1 MNQTVI
7 GLFDNMSEAQEA
19 AQALINQGF
28 DSSRIDISAN
38 NAGTTTNT
46 ATGTNTS
53 SADSGDSISNFFG
66 SLFGSDNDD
75 YNNYSE
81 AARRGSTIVTVHAQ
95 SQQEAQTAARVLDQ
109 YNAIDVNERSAQFR
123 NQNYA
128 ETNTATTDT
137 TTTARADADTSI
149 PVVEE
154 QLNVGKQT
162 VETGG
167 ARLRSRIVERPV
179 EETVRLREEH
189 VRVDR
194 TPVNRPATEADFNT
208 FSEGEIE
215 ITERA
220 EVPVVNKQ
228 AQVVEEVSI
237 GKETTER
244 SETVRDTVRK
254 TDVEVERIEGDVD
267 IDDATRTRSA
277 KP

>member
-1 MNQTVI
+1 
-7 GLFDNMSEAQEA
+7 
-19 AQALINQGF
+19 
-28 DSSRIDISAN
+28 
-38 NAGTTTNT
+38 
-46 ATGTNTS
+46 
-53 SADSGDSISNFFG
+53 
-66 SLFGSDNDD
+66 
-75 YNNYSE
+75 
-81 AARRGSTIVTVHAQ
+81 VTVHAQ
-95 SQQEAQTAARVLDQ
+95 SQQEAQTAASLLDQ

-128 ETNTATTDT
+128 ETNRATTD
-137 TTTARADADTSI
+137 TTARADADTSI

-179 EETVRLREEH
+179 EETLRLREEH

-194 TPVNRPATEADFNT
+194 NPVNRPATEADFNT
-208 FSEGEIE
+208 FREGEIE

-244 SETVRDTVRK
+244 SETIRDTVRK
-254 TDVEVERIEGDVD
+254 TDVEVERLDSDVD